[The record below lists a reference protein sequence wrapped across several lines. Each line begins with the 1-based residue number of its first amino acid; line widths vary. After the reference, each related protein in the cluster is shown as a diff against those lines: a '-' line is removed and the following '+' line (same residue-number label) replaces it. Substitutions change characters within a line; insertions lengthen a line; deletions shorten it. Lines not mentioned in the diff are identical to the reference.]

1 MIFIDTRKNKYAF
14 EKESISFDKSTF
26 INFIQSIVIKS
37 FGENVLKEND
47 SYEHCLWEIIMGYYN
62 TRL

>member
-26 INFIQSIVIKS
+26 INFIQSMVIKS
-37 FGENVLKEND
+37 FGKNVLKEND
-47 SYEHCLWEIIMGYYN
+47 FIAFENDFIAFDKHCL
-62 TRL
+62 

>member
-47 SYEHCLWEIIMGYYN
+47 SYEHCL
-62 TRL
+62 